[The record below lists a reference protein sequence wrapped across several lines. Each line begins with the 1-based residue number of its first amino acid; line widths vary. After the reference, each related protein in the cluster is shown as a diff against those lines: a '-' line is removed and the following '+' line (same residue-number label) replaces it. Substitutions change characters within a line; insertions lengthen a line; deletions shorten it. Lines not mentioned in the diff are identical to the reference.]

1 VEEDLDRRPGSHFNR
16 EFRSRIR
23 NADRKTTGSQSNF
36 SKKFVHLLRRCARAV
51 KAEWKTVDDCLRFWT
66 TDYNDDEA
74 SKLILIRKLKEGTGN
89 HSGSMITIY
98 ILYIYKFGEMRMRNR
113 MDEKVEMRVFD
124 SQSMACLKK
133 SYAQLVSY
141 PVESIVFMYKGRR
154 VRDSETPAS
163 LGMVDRS
170 IIHWHILE

>member
-1 VEEDLDRRPGSHFNR
+1 M
-16 EFRSRIR
+16 
-23 NADRKTTGSQSNF
+23 
-36 SKKFVHLLRRCARAV
+36 
-51 KAEWKTVDDCLRFWT
+51 KAEWKTVDDCLRFWA

-74 SKLILIRKLKEGTGN
+74 SKLLLIRKLKEGAAV
-89 HSGSMITIY
+89 HSGSMITIFL
-98 ILYIYKFGEMRMRNR
+98 LYCGHGEMI
-113 MDEKVEMRVFD
+113 DKEVEMTVFD

-141 PVESIVFMYKGRR
+141 PVESVVFLYKVRK

-170 IIHWHILE
+170 IIHCYIRE